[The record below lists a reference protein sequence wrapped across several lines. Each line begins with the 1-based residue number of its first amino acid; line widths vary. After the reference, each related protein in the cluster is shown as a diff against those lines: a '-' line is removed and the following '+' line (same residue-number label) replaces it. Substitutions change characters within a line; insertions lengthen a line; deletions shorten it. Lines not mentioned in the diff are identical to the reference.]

1 MQKTNDGLPSRE
13 PFEVSLLVFG
23 VVVGAA
29 TFFDFVPVPPSIAA
43 QSESHVYGDIVWTL
57 LLIFGAAIALIGIFY
72 PRKKGVVKI
81 TPLILEQVGL
91 VFVGGATFIYAV
103 ALIVTNGLDRSVY
116 AAGLNMAFCVPAL
129 IQGRRIQRR
138 LNAYKAAK

>member
-1 MQKTNDGLPSRE
+1 MQKQNDGLASRE
-13 PFEVSLLVFG
+13 PFEISLLVFG

-29 TFFDFVPVPPSIAA
+29 TLIDLIPPPPSIAA
-43 QSESHVYGDIVWTL
+43 QTRVYGDIVWTV
-57 LLIFGAAIALIGIFY
+57 LLILGAALALAGIFA